1 MESCNLK
8 EMALIFNR
16 LDLKIYWLSVFL
28 FASQGLFAF
37 FFDFKLPLSAFSVF
51 LYPVF
56 STNRY
61 YLKYKLYLI
70 VIISA
75 IIYLFIMSLFFPFY
89 FENLFFLRGVQLFV
103 LLVLFLNTNDV
114 LLKYGRYNFE
124 KYANLSLFFILIG
137 FYGTFLVKLLGY
149 SIPWNIYEWN
159 ENNIENSVENFF
171 LPTGFETNVISYTY
185 SALPFVIL
193 SLSSKEK
200 WAKYLFFWGLI
211 SFIIIGSRGAILAV
225 VLIYFRRVGLVK
237 ALGFL
242 FILLFF
248 LYLFFIIYPEFYFFE
263 KLNLEVSDDTRV
275 SGVFS
280 IFLPAL
286 LQYPLGYVSNP
297 TLFNG
302 LLALNGGLGPH
313 NILLTPWL
321 ESGFFS
327 AIISLFF
334 FFSALWYY
342 VKNSVVAMPF
352 FALTVYAC
360 FHNSYL
366 LTGEMR
372 MGIFLAFIYANNILY
387 RR

>member
-211 SFIIIGSRGAILAV
+211 SFII
-225 VLIYFRRVGLVK
+225 
-237 ALGFL
+237 
-242 FILLFF
+242 
-248 LYLFFIIYPEFYFFE
+248 YPEFYFFE